1 MQYKIIVDKQSRLNP
16 TADKKEYVIDI
27 EELRFKGD
35 IYDSLIITADE
46 DYVLRRLKLTEYY
59 VLEELAEPVKEPLE
73 NINIELFEGDNYIY
87 LVDMTGNKFYAEYL
101 IKNDFNDTY
110 ATRKE
115 MHSAIDLTAQNINLS
130 VNQKLQNYSTTEEM
144 NSAIDVKANEI
155 NNKVEKKVDEEKI
168 TGAYLIL
175 KINGDTS
182 GAKINADI
190 IDLSANDILNL
201 LAGNTINLTSK
212 NIIINSDALNI
223 GTNGNIIM
231 KDNGEGFS
239 NSQFKIIRNNNDNI
253 YLYLT
258 SEQIVMKD
266 ETGQRL
272 ELGGGSIL
280 SEDSEGGSSTM
291 YGSHLNVS
299 DGQTGLF
306 SVGPEYTYIKN
317 LKYMEMSQFSLEKLK
332 KNIEKLKINV
342 LDVIR
347 NSEIYQYN
355 LKTEKDEDK
364 KHIGFVIGKKY
375 KTPLEV
381 LSKEETG
388 IDIYSMSAIEW
399 KAIQELSQQVQELQ
413 NKLKEKEG

>member
-115 MHSAIDLTAQNINLS
+115 MHSAIDLTAQSINLS

-175 KINGDTS
+175 KINCDTS
-182 GAKINADI
+182 GAKLNADI
-190 IDLSANDILNL
+190 VDLSANDILNL
-201 LAGNTINLTSK
+201 LAGNTINLSSR
-212 NIIINSDALNI
+212 NIIIISDNFKLDK
-223 GTNGNIIM
+223 NGNM
-231 KDNGEGFS
+231 ECKNGKFTGG
-239 NSQFKIIRNNNDNI
+239 KIV
-253 YLYLT
+253 LT
-258 SEQIVMKD
+258 SNKGNSNFTVKSSD
-266 ETGQRL
+266 
-272 ELGGGSIL
+272 GSQVDIFGNTF
-280 SEDSEGGSSTM
+280 SIQESYSEGIPGQLIIDKENNGSFKLSLLSRDLENT
-291 YGSHLNVS
+291 
-299 DGQTGLF
+299 TEIT
-306 SVGPEYTYIKN
+306 PEGIETPYVH
-317 LKYMEMSQFSLEKLK
+317 QPSLATKK
-332 KNIEKLKINV
+332 KNFERMSDNALEILKNI
-342 LDVIR
+342 D
-347 NSEIYQYN
+347 IYKYN
-355 LKTEKDEDK
+355 FKFEEENNK
-364 KHIGFVIGKKY
+364 KHIGFVIGDKY
-375 KTPLEV
+375 NY
-381 LSKEETG
+381 SKEVTTNEDDG
-388 IDIYSMSAIEW
+388 VDIYSFISVCC
-399 KAIQELSQQVQELQ
+399 KAIQELSQQVEELQ

>member
-59 VLEELAEPVKEPLE
+59 VLEELAEPVKEPIE

-155 NNKVEKKVDEEKI
+155 NNKVEKKVDEETI

-182 GAKINADI
+182 GAKLNADI

-201 LAGNTINLTSK
+201 LAGNIINLSSR
-212 NIIINSDALNI
+212 NIIISSDNFKLDK
-223 GTNGNIIM
+223 NGNM
-231 KDNGEGFS
+231 ECKNGKFTGG
-239 NSQFKIIRNNNDNI
+239 KIE
-253 YLYLT
+253 LT
-258 SEQIVMKD
+258 SNKGNSNFTVKSSD
-266 ETGQRL
+266 
-272 ELGGGSIL
+272 GSQTDIFGNTF
-280 SEDSEGGSSTM
+280 SIQESYSEGIPGQLIIEKENNGSFKLSLLSRDLENTTEITPEGIETP
-291 YGSHLNVS
+291 YLN
-299 DGQTGLF
+299 QT
-306 SVGPEYTYIKN
+306 
-317 LKYMEMSQFSLEKLK
+317 SLATKK
-332 KNIEKLKINV
+332 KNFEKMSDNALEILKNI
-342 LDVIR
+342 D
-347 NSEIYQYN
+347 IYKYN
-355 LKTEKDEDK
+355 FKFEEDTDK
-364 KHIGFVIGKKY
+364 KHIGFVIGDKY
-375 KTPLEV
+375 NYSREV
-381 LSKEETG
+381 TSLDNTG
-388 IDIYSMSAIEW
+388 VDNYSFTSLCC
-399 KAIQELSQQVQELQ
+399 KAIQELSQKVEELQ

>member
-130 VNQKLQNYSTTEEM
+130 VNQKLQNYSTKEEM

-155 NNKVEKKVDEEKI
+155 NNKVEKKVDEETI

-201 LAGNTINLTSK
+201 LAGNTINLTSA
-212 NIIINSDALNI
+212 NIVINSNNFKVDK
-223 GTNGNIIM
+223 NGNI
-231 KDNGEGFS
+231 EA
-239 NSQFKIIRNNNDNI
+239 NN
-253 YLYLT
+253 
-258 SEQIVMKD
+258 
-266 ETGQRL
+266 
-272 ELGGGSIL
+272 SIL
-280 SEDSEGGSSTM
+280 
-291 YGSHLNVS
+291 
-299 DGQTGLF
+299 
-306 SVGPEYTYIKN
+306 KN
-317 LKYMEMSQFSLEKLK
+317 LKIINGEITLSSDGNKVIRVIKDGDTNKMVYITHNIVGMNNGSDHVEVGVQGYPSIDVYRDGSTGSYITHEGISTPKLTQTSLAESK
-332 KNIEKLKINV
+332 KNFEKMSDNALEILKNI
-342 LDVIR
+342 D
-347 NSEIYQYN
+347 IYKYN
-355 LKTEKDEDK
+355 LKIEQDTDK
-364 KHIGFVIGKKY
+364 KHIGFVIGDKY
-375 KTPLEV
+375 NY
-381 LSKEETG
+381 SKEVTSLDNTG
-388 IDIYSMSAIEW
+388 VDNYSFTSLCC
-399 KAIQELSQQVQELQ
+399 KAIQELSQQVEELQ

>member
-144 NSAIDVKANEI
+144 NSAINVKANEI
-155 NNKVEKKVDEEKI
+155 NNKVEKKVDEATI

-306 SVGPEYTYIKN
+306 SVGPDYTYVKN

-399 KAIQELSQQVQELQ
+399 KAIQELSQQVEELQ